1 MNAEDRQQSFVE
13 RALAAIRTRLIHPL
27 LHTHHTPEYIGRSVM
42 FGLMVALTP
51 TVGIQMPMVFLIWLG
66 VKRFRPEWDFS
77 AVVAM
82 AWTWVTNVATAP
94 PIYYL
99 YIITGRTLT
108 GRLDRVR
115 DYDTFASR
123 LTESLTEDATWLESF
138 WVYAVNLVDKF
149 GIPLFVGCVPWVII
163 GSWAGYR
170 WSRSFIIGVRRARE
184 RHRLRVAQRRAL
196 GEVRGRQDS

>member
-1 MNAEDRQQSFVE
+1 
-13 RALAAIRTRLIHPL
+13 
-27 LHTHHTPEYIGRSVM
+27 M

-77 AVVAM
+77 VVVAM
-82 AWTWVTNVATAP
+82 AWTWVTNVVTAP
-94 PIYYL
+94 PVYYL

-115 DYDTFASR
+115 DYESFASR
-123 LTESLTEDATWLESF
+123 LTESLTEDASWLESF
-138 WVYAVNLVDKF
+138 WVKAVNLVDKF

-163 GSWAGYR
+163 GSWFGYH

-184 RHRLRVAQRRAL
+184 RHRLRVVQRRAL
-196 GEVRGRQDS
+196 GDVRSRKDS

>member
-1 MNAEDRQQSFVE
+1 VNAEDREQSVL
-13 RALAAIRTRLIHPL
+13 RRTSAKIRTRLIHPL
-27 LHTHHTPEYIGRSVM
+27 LHTQHAPEYIARSVM

-51 TVGIQMPMVFLIWLG
+51 TVGAQMPMVFLLWLA
-66 VKRFRPEWDFS
+66 VRRFKPEWDFS

-99 YIITGRTLT
+99 YIVTGRILM
-108 GRLDRVR
+108 GRWDRVR

-123 LTESLTEDATWLESF
+123 LSESLEEDATWFESV
-138 WVYAVNLVDKF
+138 WVYAVNLVNKF

-163 GSWAGYR
+163 GSWLGYR
-170 WSRSFIIGVRRARE
+170 WSRSFIISVRRARE
-184 RHRLRVAQRRAL
+184 RHRLRVTQRRAL
-196 GEVRGRQDS
+196 KEAARRQDN